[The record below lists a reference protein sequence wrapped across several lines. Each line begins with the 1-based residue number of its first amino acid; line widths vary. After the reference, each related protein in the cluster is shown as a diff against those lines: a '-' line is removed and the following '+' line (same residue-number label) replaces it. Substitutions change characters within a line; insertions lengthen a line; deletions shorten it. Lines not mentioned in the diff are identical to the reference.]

1 MATTYTDNYAFP
13 LLESGSDGW
22 DAVMNGMLETVDRVL
37 AEASNPLIWEDDG
50 SDYLLDNDSGK
61 KATSELLTYNGDILG
76 IV

>member
-1 MATTYTDNYAFP
+1 
-13 LLESGSDGW
+13 
-22 DAVMNGMLETVDRVL
+22 MLETVDRVL